1 MTDIRSLEQT
11 LLDNL
16 LQNKA
21 RIKFVARFLLALV
34 SLRQSGVGT
43 SSVMGDCRPMN
54 ESPRGACCRGA
65 VVDHS
70 RLAPKLTS

>member
-21 RIKFVARFLLALV
+21 RIKFAASILLALV
-34 SLRQSGVGT
+34 SLRQNGAGT
-43 SSVMGDCRPMN
+43 GFVMADAILPKGHGQDNDRP
-54 ESPRGACCRGA
+54 SCKPPAR
-65 VVDHS
+65 
-70 RLAPKLTS
+70 

>member
-21 RIKFVARFLLALV
+21 RLKFVARFLLALV
-34 SLRQSGVGT
+34 SLRQNGGLCCKKYAGT
-43 SSVMGDCRPMN
+43 QKC
-54 ESPRGACCRGA
+54 
-65 VVDHS
+65 
-70 RLAPKLTS
+70 